1 VVKVPDSPHG
11 DDGNKRFPGPADIM
25 RARPRPGRRLAIIK
39 GQDNSRWTDFY
50 HATRTATWLEF
61 FLGLGLVFLAIN
73 LMFALLY
80 MVDPR
85 SIANA
90 RPGSLADAFFFS
102 VQTFGSIGYGAMTPR
117 SAYANVLVTAESF
130 VSIVNIA
137 VATGLV
143 FARISRPFARI
154 LFSNVAVVAQFDG
167 IPTLMF
173 RAANQRGNQILDANI
188 TVSFARQSV
197 TKEGI
202 VMRRFDELKLVRSR
216 TPLFALSWTIMHR
229 IDETSPLYGMTF
241 ETLLDDQVEL
251 IALLSGT
258 DDTLSEVI
266 YARHA
271 YAPQH
276 IEWGKRFVDVLGV
289 TEQGRRVVDLNR
301 FHDTEA
307 ESAISDP

>member
-1 VVKVPDSPHG
+1 MSGASDPSGPKA
-11 DDGNKRFPGPADIM
+11 RLPGPADIM
-25 RARPRPGRRLAIIK
+25 RSPTRPGRRLAIIK
-39 GQDNSRWTDFY
+39 GQDKGRWTDFY
-50 HATRTATWLEF
+50 HATRTASWFEF
-61 FLGLGLVFLAIN
+61 FLGMGLVFFAIN
-73 LMFALLY
+73 LVFAFLY
-80 MVDPR
+80 LADAH

-102 VQTFGSIGYGAMTPR
+102 VQTFGSIGYGAMTPHT
-117 SAYANVLVTAESF
+117 AYANVLVTAESF

-143 FARISRPFARI
+143 FARISRPFARV
-154 LFSNVAVVAQFDG
+154 LFSKVAVVTQFDG
-167 IPTLMF
+167 VPTLMF

-188 TVSFARQSV
+188 TVSFARQTV
-197 TKEGI
+197 TREGI

-241 ETLLDDQVEL
+241 ETLLDNQVEL

-258 DDTLSEVI
+258 DDTLSEMI

-271 YAPQH
+271 YTPHH
-276 IEWGKRFVDVLGV
+276 IQWGKRFVDVLGV

-301 FHDTEA
+301 FHDTEQEA
-307 ESAISDP
+307 ATSSP